1 MRRGAAR
8 AGIASRC
15 GSRQRHRV
23 SPRPSR
29 PRSSAPPAGEPEGPG
44 AALSS
49 PQRTPGSEQGTAAL
63 PSRSPRHMARAR
75 GAPGRGQRAPH
86 APPPPWGPTLLAA
99 AWASPVRAERKERK
113 KKRINRRL
121 FGFCET
127 VGAAARMPAGGA
139 AESGRGT
146 RRGPGPA
153 RPPAADPR
161 HPAAAS
167 GPPLCSGVVRE
178 ERPEGR

>member
-29 PRSSAPPAGEPEGPG
+29 PEELRTAGRRTGGAGGSAELTPENSWLGAGDRRVAVPLPPAYGTGTGRAGPR
-44 AALSS
+44 AA
-49 PQRTPGSEQGTAAL
+49 
-63 PSRSPRHMARAR
+63 RSPR
-75 GAPGRGQRAPH
+75 
-86 APPPPWGPTLLAA
+86 PPPPWGPTLLAA